1 MDDDH
6 SPQREERQAPQEN
19 GKSEEVDTTEGCSY
33 PLLFVA
39 GLAFGAPLGGW
50 LIGGAVGVT
59 IGLVVGGGIG
69 KALQSLVTSHRDG
82 GR

>member
-19 GKSEEVDTTEGCSY
+19 GKSEEVDITEGCSY
-33 PLLFVA
+33 PLLFVV

>member
-6 SPQREERQAPQEN
+6 SPQQEQRQAPQED
-19 GKSEEVDTTEGCSY
+19 KQSEELDNTEGSSY
-33 PLLFVA
+33 PLLFVV

-50 LIGGAVGVT
+50 LIGGAAGVT
-59 IGLVVGGGIG
+59 IGLVVGGAIG

-82 GR
+82 RR